1 MGQRNDV
8 KNIYVYAHWAGMKE
22 PFLMGELKAE
32 FVRGKEIFS
41 FSYAEDW
48 LKSSFSQIL
57 DPELLFYSGSQYAGD
72 EKSNFGVF
80 LDSSPDRW
88 GRILMKRQEAATARS
103 EGRTERTLRESD
115 YLLGVFDG
123 HRMGALRFKKDPD
136 GPFLNNN
143 ETLAFPPWTSIR
155 ELEQISLRLEDE
167 DITDEPEYLKWLT
180 MLVNPGSSL
189 GGARPKASVLDDK
202 KNLWIA
208 KFPSKTDI
216 KDIGGWEMV
225 ANELAR
231 NAGLNVAISQ
241 IQMFSSRFYTFL
253 TKRFDRTDTGERI
266 HYASAMTMLGYKD
279 GDSFNEGVS
288 YLEIVDFLTNN
299 GANIDSDLKELWSRI
314 VFNIFISNTDDHL
327 RNHGFIL
334 TDKGWILSPAY
345 DINPNEDGMGLSLNI
360 DLDDNSLSLDLPIK
374 VVEYFRLDKDDGFII
389 IDRIRKAVSDWRRIA
404 NKYQLP
410 KSEQEIMARVFERF
424 IKKSSGISK

>member
-1 MGQRNDV
+1 
-8 KNIYVYAHWAGMKE
+8 
-22 PFLMGELKAE
+22 
-32 FVRGKEIFS
+32 
-41 FSYAEDW
+41 
-48 LKSSFSQIL
+48 
-57 DPELLFYSGSQYAGD
+57 
-72 EKSNFGVF
+72 
-80 LDSSPDRW
+80 
-88 GRILMKRQEAATARS
+88 
-103 EGRTERTLRESD
+103 
-115 YLLGVFDG
+115 
-123 HRMGALRFKKDPD
+123 MGALRFKEDPD
-136 GPFLNNN
+136 GSFLNNN
-143 ETLAFPPWTSIR
+143 ETFASPPWTSIR

-167 DITDEPEYLKWLT
+167 NITDDPEYLKWLT

-225 ANELAR
+225 VNELAR
-231 NAGLNVAISQ
+231 NAGLNVAISK
-241 IQMFSSRFYTFL
+241 IQKFSSRFYTFL

-279 GDSFNEGVS
+279 GDSFHEGVS

-345 DINPNEDGMGLSLNI
+345 DINPNEDGTGLSLNI
-360 DLDDNSLSLDLPIK
+360 DLDDNSLSLDLPLK
-374 VVEYFRLDKDDGFII
+374 VVEYFRLDKDDSLII
-389 IDRIRKAVSDWRRIA
+389 IDHIRKVVSDWRRIA

-410 KSEQEIMARVFERF
+410 KSEQEIMAKVFERF
-424 IKKSSGISK
+424 LKNNGSISK

>member
-1 MGQRNDV
+1 MGQRNDIR
-8 KNIYVYAHWAGMKE
+8 NIYVYAHWVGMKE
-22 PFLMGELKAE
+22 PFLMGELTAE

-41 FSYAEDW
+41 FSYAEEW
-48 LKSSFSQIL
+48 LKSRFSQIL

-88 GRILMKRQEAATARS
+88 GRILMKRLEAATARY
-103 EGRTERTLRESD
+103 EGRKERTLRESD

-123 HRMGALRFKKDPD
+123 HRMGALRFKEDPD

-143 ETLAFPPWTSIR
+143 ETLASPPWTSIR
-155 ELEQISLRLEDE
+155 ELEQISLRLEEE
-167 DITDEPEYLKWLT
+167 DITDDPEYLKWLT

-216 KDIGGWEMV
+216 KDIGGWDMV
-225 ANELAR
+225 ANEIAR
-231 NAGLNVAISQ
+231 NAGLNVAISK
-241 IQMFSSRFYTFL
+241 IQKFSNKEYTFL

-279 GDSFNEGVS
+279 GDSFHEGVS
-288 YLEIVDFLTNN
+288 YLEIVDFLTNY

-345 DINPNEDGMGLSLNI
+345 DINPNEDGTGLSLNI
-360 DLDDNSLSLDLPIK
+360 DLDDNSLTLDLPLK
-374 VVEYFRLDKDDGFII
+374 VVEYFRLDKEDGLII

-410 KSEQEIMARVFERF
+410 KSEQKIMAKVFERF
-424 IKKSSGISK
+424 V

>member
-8 KNIYVYAHWAGMKE
+8 RNIYVYAHWVGMKE
-22 PFLMGELKAE
+22 PVLMGELKAE

-41 FSYAEDW
+41 FSYTKDW

-57 DPELLFYSGSQYAGD
+57 DPELLFYSGSQFAVD

-88 GRILMKRQEAATARS
+88 GRILMKRREAAIARS

-123 HRMGALRFKKDPD
+123 HRMGALRFKEDPD

-143 ETLAFPPWTSIR
+143 ETLASPPWTSIR

-167 DITDEPEYLKWLT
+167 DITDDPEYLKWLT

-189 GGARPKASVLDDK
+189 GGARPKVSVLDDK

-208 KFPSKTDI
+208 KFPSKTDN

-231 NAGLNVAISQ
+231 NAGLDVAISQ
-241 IQMFSSRFYTFL
+241 IKKFSSRFYTFL

-279 GDSFNEGVS
+279 GDSFHEGVS

-314 VFNIFISNTDDHL
+314 VFNIFISNSDDHL

-345 DINPNEDGMGLSLNI
+345 DINPNEDGTGLSLNI
-360 DLDDNSLSLDLPIK
+360 DLDDNSLSLDLPLK
-374 VVEYFRLDKDDGFII
+374 VVEYFRLDKDDGLII
-389 IDRIRKAVSDWRRIA
+389 IDHIRKAVSDWRRIA

-410 KSEQEIMARVFERF
+410 KSEQEIMAKVFERF
-424 IKKSSGISK
+424 LKNSSISK